1 MKEVL
6 KYLRPYWFRITIG
19 MTIKIIGTLM
29 DLVIPWIL
37 AYIINEVTNPKEMI
51 YLGLLMIVC
60 AFVGLFGNIIAN
72 AMASKVGKLFT
83 TALRHDVFTK
93 INDLSLSQVDNLT
106 IPSLISRMT
115 NDTYY
120 VHQMITM
127 IQRIGTR
134 APILLIGGIVIT
146 LTLDFK
152 LTLILLATL
161 PLIILIIFIVT
172 KRGIPIY
179 SEVQTS
185 SDEMVRTIREN
196 ITGIRVIKA
205 LSKEEYEQK
214 RFNNVTEKLFER
226 EKRAGIN
233 MALTNPLINAILNI
247 GLVVVIIFG
256 AYRVYNGEIKVGIII
271 AFTSYFTIILNA
283 MVTLGRIF
291 ITHSKAVASAR
302 RIKAILNLEKELIRE
317 ENIET
322 NEEENNP
329 YFIEYNNVTF
339 SYLKNGHEFLN
350 NVNFKLKKGQRLGI
364 IGPTGSGKSTI
375 IRLLLRFYD
384 VDNGEILIN
393 GQNIKTLDIEEYRNR
408 IGVVLQ
414 NDAIMSDTV
423 IENIAFG
430 KEIDLEKIKECARLA
445 CADEFIEKLNGGY
458 SSVISSR
465 GTNLSGGQ
473 KQRILIARALYA
485 NPDIFILDDSSS
497 ALDYKTDAMVRK
509 NINNVFPNAVT
520 FLISSRVTS
529 LMNCDQILVIDE
541 GMVVGLGTHQDLIHN
556 CDVYR
561 NIYNL
566 QVDETSHK
574 GGVVSES

>member
-1 MKEVL
+1 MNVVL
-6 KYLRPYWFRITIG
+6 KYLKPYWFRISIG

-37 AYIINEVTNPKEMI
+37 AYIINEVTDPKEMI
-51 YLGLLMIVC
+51 ILGLVMILC

-83 TALRHDVFTK
+83 TALRHDVFAK

-134 APILLIGGIVIT
+134 APILLIGGIIIT
-146 LTLDFK
+146 LTLDVK
-152 LTLILLATL
+152 LTLVLLATL
-161 PLIILIIFIVT
+161 PLIVTIIFIVT

-179 SEVQTS
+179 SDVQTS
-185 SDEMVRTIREN
+185 SDEMVRVIREN

-205 LSKEEYEQK
+205 LSKEDYEKK
-214 RFNNVTEKLFER
+214 RFNKVTETLFEK
-226 EKRAGIN
+226 EKKAGIN
-233 MALTNPLINAILNI
+233 MALTNPFINAILNI
-247 GLVVVIIFG
+247 GLVIVIIFG

-302 RIKAILNLEKELIRE
+302 RIKNVLNLPYELIKE
-317 ENIET
+317 ESDQNTENIES
-322 NEEENNP
+322 E
-329 YFIEYNNVTF
+329 YFIEYQNVSF
-339 SYLKNGHEFLN
+339 SYLKNKEQFLKN
-350 NVNFKLKKGQRLGI
+350 INFKLKRGQKLGI

-375 IRLLLRFYD
+375 IKLLLRFYD
-384 VDNGEILIN
+384 VDSGKILIN
-393 GQNIKTLDIEEYRNR
+393 GKNIKNLDLEEYRNR

-414 NDAIMSDTV
+414 NDAIMSCSV

-430 KEIDLEKIKECARLA
+430 KEIDINRIKECAKLA
-445 CADEFIEKLNGGY
+445 CANEFIEKLSDGY
-458 SSVISSR
+458 ETIISSR

-473 KQRILIARALYA
+473 KQRILLARALYA
-485 NPDIFILDDSSS
+485 NPEIFILDDSSS
-497 ALDYKTDAMVRK
+497 ALDYKTDAIVRK
-509 NINNVFPNAVT
+509 NIQNVFPNAVT

-529 LMNCDQILVIDE
+529 LINCDLILVIDE
-541 GMVVGLGTHQDLIHN
+541 GMVVGLGTHQELLNN
-556 CDVYR
+556 CTVYY

-566 QVDETSHK
+566 QVDNTSHK
-574 GGVVSES
+574 GGVDNEL

>member
-6 KYLRPYWFRITIG
+6 KYLRPYLFRISIG

-37 AYIINEVTNPKEMI
+37 AYIINEVSDPKEMI
-51 YLGLLMIVC
+51 FLGLIMVVC
-60 AFVGLFGNIIAN
+60 ALVGLFGNIIAN
-72 AMASKVGKLFT
+72 AMAAKVGKLFT

-93 INDLSLSQVDNLT
+93 INELSLSQVDNLT

-134 APILLIGGIVIT
+134 APILLIGGIIIT
-146 LTLDFK
+146 LTLDAK

-161 PLIILIIFIVT
+161 PLIVVIIFVIT

-179 SEVQTS
+179 SDVQTS
-185 SDEMVRTIREN
+185 SDEMVRVIREN

-205 LSKEEYEQK
+205 LSKEDYEQK
-214 RFNNVTEKLFER
+214 RFDNVTKNLFER
-226 EKRAGIN
+226 EKKAGIN
-233 MALTNPLINAILNI
+233 MALTNPLINAILNV
-247 GLVVVIIFG
+247 GLVIVIFFG

-302 RIKAILNLEKELIRE
+302 RIKEILDIPLELQR
-317 ENIET
+317 ENIE
-322 NEEENNP
+322 EKESD
-329 YFIEYNNVTF
+329 YFIEYNNVGF
-339 SYLKNGHEFLN
+339 SYLKSNELFLKDI
-350 NVNFKLKKGQRLGI
+350 NFKLKKGQKIGI

-384 VDNGEILIN
+384 VDCGEILIN
-393 GQNIKTLDIEEYRNR
+393 GKNIKSLDIEEYRNR

-430 KEIDLEKIKECARLA
+430 KEIDLERIKKAAQLA
-445 CADEFIEKLNGGY
+445 CASEFIEKLSEGY
-458 SSVISSR
+458 QSMISSR

-473 KQRILIARALYA
+473 KQRILLARALYA
-485 NPDIFILDDSSS
+485 NPEIFILDDSSS

-509 NINNVFPNAVT
+509 NISNVFPDAVT

-529 LMNCDQILVIDE
+529 LMNCDLILVIDE
-541 GMVVGLGTHQDLIHN
+541 GIVVGLGTHHELLAN
-556 CDVYR
+556 CDVYQ
-561 NIYNL
+561 NIYSL
-566 QVDETSHK
+566 QVDKTSRK
-574 GGVVSES
+574 GGVDNEL

>member
-6 KYLRPYWFRITIG
+6 KYLRPYWFRISIG

-37 AYIINEVTNPKEMI
+37 AYIINEVTDPKEMI
-51 YLGLLMIVC
+51 FLGLIMVVC
-60 AFVGLFGNIIAN
+60 ALVGLFGNIIAN

-93 INDLSLSQVDNLT
+93 INELSLSQVDNLT

-134 APILLIGGIVIT
+134 APILLIGGIIIT
-146 LTLDFK
+146 LTLDAK

-161 PLIILIIFIVT
+161 PLIVVIIFVIT

-179 SEVQTS
+179 SDVQTS
-185 SDEMVRTIREN
+185 SDEMVRVIREN

-205 LSKEEYEQK
+205 LSKEDYEQK
-214 RFNNVTEKLFER
+214 RFDNVTKNLFER
-226 EKRAGIN
+226 EKKAGIN
-233 MALTNPLINAILNI
+233 MALTNPLINAILNV
-247 GLVVVIIFG
+247 GLVIVIFFG

-302 RIKAILNLEKELIRE
+302 RIKEILDIPLELQR
-317 ENIET
+317 ENIE
-322 NEEENNP
+322 EKESD
-329 YFIEYNNVTF
+329 YFIEYNNVGF
-339 SYLKNGHEFLN
+339 SYLKSNELFLKDI
-350 NVNFKLKKGQRLGI
+350 NFKLKKGQKIGI

-384 VDNGEILIN
+384 VDCGEILIN
-393 GQNIKTLDIEEYRNR
+393 GKNIKSLDIEEYRNR

-430 KEIDLEKIKECARLA
+430 KEIDLERIKKAAQLA
-445 CADEFIEKLNGGY
+445 CASEFIEKLSEGY
-458 SSVISSR
+458 QSMISSR

-473 KQRILIARALYA
+473 KQRILLARALYA
-485 NPDIFILDDSSS
+485 DPEIFILDDSSS

-509 NINNVFPNAVT
+509 NISNVFPDAVT

-529 LMNCDQILVIDE
+529 LMNCDLILVIDE
-541 GMVVGLGTHQDLIHN
+541 GMVVGLGTHHELLAN
-556 CDVYR
+556 CDVYQ
-561 NIYNL
+561 NIYSL
-566 QVDETSHK
+566 QVDKTSRK
-574 GGVVSES
+574 GGVDNEL

>member
-1 MKEVL
+1 MNGVL
-6 KYLRPYWFRITIG
+6 KYLKPYRIRICIG

-37 AYIINEVTNPKEMI
+37 AYIINEVTDPKEMI
-51 YLGLLMIVC
+51 FLGLLMIVC

-72 AMASKVGKLFT
+72 AMASRVGQLFT

-93 INDLSLSQVDNLT
+93 INNLSLSQVDDLT

-120 VHQMITM
+120 VHQLITM
-127 IQRIGTR
+127 MQRIGTR
-134 APILLIGGIVIT
+134 APILLIGGIIIT
-146 LTLDFK
+146 LTLDLN
-152 LTLILLATL
+152 LTLVLLATL
-161 PLIILIIFIVT
+161 PLIVLIIFIIT

-179 SEVQTS
+179 SDVQTS
-185 SDEMVRTIREN
+185 SDEMVRVIREN

-205 LSKEEYEQK
+205 LSKEDYEQN
-214 RFNNVTEKLFER
+214 RFNTVTEKLFER
-226 EKRAGIN
+226 EKKAGIN
-233 MALTNPLINAILNI
+233 MALTNPLINIILNI
-247 GLVVVIIFG
+247 GLVIVIIFG
-256 AYRVYNGEIKVGIII
+256 AYRVYNGEIKVGVII

-302 RIKAILNLEKELIRE
+302 RIKSILLMDQELL
-317 ENIET
+317 NIESEKKDS
-322 NEEENNP
+322 N
-329 YFIEYNNVTF
+329 YFIEYNDVCF
-339 SYLKNGHEFLN
+339 SYNKEKNVFIKN
-350 NVNFKLKKGQRLGI
+350 INFKLKKGEKLGI

-384 VDNGEILIN
+384 VDSGEILIN
-393 GQNIKTLDIEEYRNR
+393 GKNIKSLDIEEYRNR

-414 NDAIMSDTV
+414 NDAIMSDT
-423 IENIAFG
+423 IIQNICFG
-430 KEIDLEKIKECARLA
+430 KEVDLERVKKCASLA
-445 CADEFIEKLNGGY
+445 CASDFIEKMSDKYESML
-458 SSVISSR
+458 SSR

-473 KQRILIARALYA
+473 KQRILLARALYA

-497 ALDYKTDAMVRK
+497 ALDYKTDSLIRK
-509 NINNVFPNAVT
+509 NIQNVFPEAVT

-541 GMVVGLGTHQDLIHN
+541 GMVVGLGTHKELLQN
-556 CDVYR
+556 CS
-561 NIYNL
+561 IYQSIYSL
-566 QVDETSHK
+566 QVDKTNKS
-574 GGVVSES
+574 GGDNYES

>member
-6 KYLRPYWFRITIG
+6 KYLRPYWFRISIG

-37 AYIINEVTNPKEMI
+37 AYIINEVTDPKEMI
-51 YLGLLMIVC
+51 FLGLIMVVC
-60 AFVGLFGNIIAN
+60 ALVGLFGNIIAN

-93 INDLSLSQVDNLT
+93 INELSLSQVDNLT

-134 APILLIGGIVIT
+134 APILLIGGIIIT
-146 LTLDFK
+146 LTLDAK

-161 PLIILIIFIVT
+161 PLIVVIIFVIT

-179 SEVQTS
+179 SDVQTS
-185 SDEMVRTIREN
+185 SDEMVRVIREN

-205 LSKEEYEQK
+205 LSKEDYEQK
-214 RFNNVTEKLFER
+214 RFDNVTKNLFER
-226 EKRAGIN
+226 EKKAGIN
-233 MALTNPLINAILNI
+233 MALTNPLINAILNV
-247 GLVVVIIFG
+247 GLVIVIFFG

-302 RIKAILNLEKELIRE
+302 RIKEILDIPLELQR
-317 ENIET
+317 ENIE
-322 NEEENNP
+322 EKESD
-329 YFIEYNNVTF
+329 YFIEYNNVGF
-339 SYLKNGHEFLN
+339 SYLKSNELFLKDI
-350 NVNFKLKKGQRLGI
+350 NFKLKKGQKIGI

-384 VDNGEILIN
+384 VDCGEILIN
-393 GQNIKTLDIEEYRNR
+393 GKNIKSLDIEEYRNR

-430 KEIDLEKIKECARLA
+430 KEIDLERIKKAAQLA
-445 CADEFIEKLNGGY
+445 CASEFIEKLSEGY
-458 SSVISSR
+458 QSMISSR

-473 KQRILIARALYA
+473 KQRILLARALYA
-485 NPDIFILDDSSS
+485 DPEIFILDDSSS

-509 NINNVFPNAVT
+509 NISNVFPDAVT

-529 LMNCDQILVIDE
+529 LMNCDLILVIDE
-541 GMVVGLGTHQDLIHN
+541 GMVVGLGTHHELLAN
-556 CDVYR
+556 CDVYQ
-561 NIYNL
+561 NIYSL
-566 QVDETSHK
+566 QVDKTSRK
-574 GGVVSES
+574 GGVDNEF

>member
-6 KYLRPYWFRITIG
+6 KYLRPYWFRISIG

-37 AYIINEVTNPKEMI
+37 AYIINEVTDPKEMI
-51 YLGLLMIVC
+51 FLGLIMVVC
-60 AFVGLFGNIIAN
+60 ALVGLFGNIIAN

-93 INDLSLSQVDNLT
+93 INELSLSQVDNLT

-134 APILLIGGIVIT
+134 APILLIGGIIIT
-146 LTLDFK
+146 LTLDAK

-161 PLIILIIFIVT
+161 PLIVVIIFVIT

-179 SEVQTS
+179 SDVQTS
-185 SDEMVRTIREN
+185 SDEMVRVIREN

-205 LSKEEYEQK
+205 LSKEDYEQK
-214 RFNNVTEKLFER
+214 RFDNVTKNLFER
-226 EKRAGIN
+226 EKKAGIN
-233 MALTNPLINAILNI
+233 MALTNPLINAILNV
-247 GLVVVIIFG
+247 GLVIVIFFG

-302 RIKAILNLEKELIRE
+302 RIKEILDIPLELQR
-317 ENIET
+317 ENIE
-322 NEEENNP
+322 EKESD
-329 YFIEYNNVTF
+329 YFIEYNNVGF
-339 SYLKNGHEFLN
+339 SYLKSNELFLKDI
-350 NVNFKLKKGQRLGI
+350 NFKLKKGQKIGI

-384 VDNGEILIN
+384 VDCGEILIN
-393 GQNIKTLDIEEYRNR
+393 GKNIKSLDIEEYRNR

-430 KEIDLEKIKECARLA
+430 KEIDLERIKKAAQLA
-445 CADEFIEKLNGGY
+445 CASEFIEKLSEGY
-458 SSVISSR
+458 QSMISSR

-473 KQRILIARALYA
+473 KQRILLARALYA
-485 NPDIFILDDSSS
+485 DPEIFILDDSSS

-509 NINNVFPNAVT
+509 NISNVFPDAVT

-529 LMNCDQILVIDE
+529 LMNCNLILVIDE
-541 GMVVGLGTHQDLIHN
+541 GMVVGLGTHHELLAS
-556 CDVYR
+556 CDVYQ
-561 NIYNL
+561 NIYSL
-566 QVDETSHK
+566 QVDKTSRK
-574 GGVVSES
+574 GGVDNEL

>member
-6 KYLRPYWFRITIG
+6 KYLRPYWFRISIG

-37 AYIINEVTNPKEMI
+37 AYIINEVTDPKEMI
-51 YLGLLMIVC
+51 FLGLIMVVC
-60 AFVGLFGNIIAN
+60 ALVGLFGNIIAN

-93 INDLSLSQVDNLT
+93 INELSLSQVDNLT

-134 APILLIGGIVIT
+134 APILLIGGIIIT
-146 LTLDFK
+146 LTLDAK

-161 PLIILIIFIVT
+161 PLIVVIIFVIT

-179 SEVQTS
+179 SDVQTS
-185 SDEMVRTIREN
+185 SDEMVRVIREN

-205 LSKEEYEQK
+205 LSKEDYEQK
-214 RFNNVTEKLFER
+214 RFDNVTKNLFER
-226 EKRAGIN
+226 EKKAGIN
-233 MALTNPLINAILNI
+233 MALTNPLINAILNV
-247 GLVVVIIFG
+247 GLVIVIFFG

-302 RIKAILNLEKELIRE
+302 RIKEILDIPLELQR
-317 ENIET
+317 ENIE
-322 NEEENNP
+322 EKESD
-329 YFIEYNNVTF
+329 YFIEYNNVGF
-339 SYLKNGHEFLN
+339 SYLKSNELFLKDI
-350 NVNFKLKKGQRLGI
+350 NFKLKKGQKIGI

-384 VDNGEILIN
+384 VDCGEILIN
-393 GQNIKTLDIEEYRNR
+393 GKNIKSLDIEEYRNR

-430 KEIDLEKIKECARLA
+430 KEIDLERIKKAAQLA
-445 CADEFIEKLNGGY
+445 CASEFIEKLSEGY
-458 SSVISSR
+458 QSMISSR

-473 KQRILIARALYA
+473 KQRILLARALYA
-485 NPDIFILDDSSS
+485 DPEIFILDDSSS
-497 ALDYKTDAMVRK
+497 ALDYKTDSLLRK
-509 NINNVFPNAVT
+509 QIKENYNCTTIIIAQR
-520 FLISSRVTS
+520 ISSIKH
-529 LMNCDQILVIDE
+529 CDYILVLDE
-541 GMVVGLGTHQDLIHN
+541 GKEVGYGNHDHLMQTST
-556 CDVYR
+556 
-561 NIYNL
+561 IYNEIY
-566 QVDETSHK
+566 QSQM
-574 GGVVSES
+574 GGGINE

>member
-6 KYLRPYWFRITIG
+6 KYLRPYWFRISIG

-37 AYIINEVTNPKEMI
+37 AYIINEVTDPKEMI
-51 YLGLLMIVC
+51 FLGLIMVVC
-60 AFVGLFGNIIAN
+60 ALVGLFGNIIAN

-93 INDLSLSQVDNLT
+93 INELSLSQVDNLT

-134 APILLIGGIVIT
+134 APILLIGGIIIT
-146 LTLDFK
+146 LTLDAK

-161 PLIILIIFIVT
+161 PLIVVIIFVIT

-179 SEVQTS
+179 SDVQTS
-185 SDEMVRTIREN
+185 SDEMVCVIREN

-205 LSKEEYEQK
+205 LSKEDYEQK
-214 RFNNVTEKLFER
+214 RFDNVTKNLFER
-226 EKRAGIN
+226 EKKAGIN
-233 MALTNPLINAILNI
+233 MALTNPLINAILNV
-247 GLVVVIIFG
+247 GLVIVIFFG

-302 RIKAILNLEKELIRE
+302 RIKEILDIPLELQR
-317 ENIET
+317 ENIE
-322 NEEENNP
+322 EKESD
-329 YFIEYNNVTF
+329 YFIEYNNVGF
-339 SYLKNGHEFLN
+339 SYLKSNELFLKDI
-350 NVNFKLKKGQRLGI
+350 NFKLKKGQKIGI

-384 VDNGEILIN
+384 VDCGEILIN
-393 GQNIKTLDIEEYRNR
+393 GKNIKSLDIEEYRNR

-430 KEIDLEKIKECARLA
+430 KEIDLERIKKAAQLA
-445 CADEFIEKLNGGY
+445 CASEFIEKLSEGY
-458 SSVISSR
+458 QSMISSR

-473 KQRILIARALYA
+473 KQRILLARALYA
-485 NPDIFILDDSSS
+485 NPEIFILDDSSS

-509 NINNVFPNAVT
+509 NISNVFPDAVT

-529 LMNCDQILVIDE
+529 LMNCDLILVIDE
-541 GMVVGLGTHQDLIHN
+541 GMVVGLGTHHELLAN
-556 CDVYR
+556 CDVYQ
-561 NIYNL
+561 NIYSL
-566 QVDETSHK
+566 QVDKTSRK
-574 GGVVSES
+574 GGVDNEL